1 MRKELSLYLPP
12 ILLQTQAFQLL
23 CSVEDPELDALFACA
38 DEVLDA
44 QFIHTAPEQAVERY
58 EKIYKIVPKDTETLE
73 ERRFRVLS
81 KINAQLPYTVRMLK
95 RQLETLCGTDGYDVE
110 LDNSAYHLLV
120 KVALTAKNNFQAV
133 GDLLKQIVPANMD
146 TVCML
151 KYNQHQTITRFTHS
165 QLANYT
171 NAQLREEV
179 LP

>member
-81 KINAQLPYTVRMLK
+81 KINAQLPYTVRML
-95 RQLETLCGTDGYDVE
+95 EATVG
-110 LDNSAYHLLV
+110 N
-120 KVALTAKNNFQAV
+120 ALRH
-133 GDLLKQIVPANMD
+133 GRI
-146 TVCML
+146 
-151 KYNQHQTITRFTHS
+151 
-165 QLANYT
+165 
-171 NAQLREEV
+171 
-179 LP
+179 